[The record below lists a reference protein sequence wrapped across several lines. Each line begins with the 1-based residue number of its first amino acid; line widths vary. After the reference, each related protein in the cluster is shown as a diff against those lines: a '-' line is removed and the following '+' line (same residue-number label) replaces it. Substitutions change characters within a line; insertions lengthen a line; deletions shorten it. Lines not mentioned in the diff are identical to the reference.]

1 MYRTMLKSKIHRAT
15 VTQADLHYVGSV
27 TVDEDLMDAADLLAG
42 EQVAIVDVTNGAR
55 LETYVIPGERGSGVI
70 GINGAAARLVHPG
83 DLVIL
88 IAYGQMDD
96 AEARAY
102 VPRVV
107 FVDADNRVMGLGGD
121 PAEALPGTGLLRGD
135 LTYLTPNPLQAV
147 PAGPHTGS
155 YDDDPVLAW

>member
-1 MYRTMLKSKIHRAT
+1 MLTSKIHRAT

-55 LETYVIPGERGSGVI
+55 LETYVIAGERGSGVI
-70 GINGAAARLVHPG
+70 GINGASARLVHPG

-96 AEARAY
+96 AEARRY
-102 VPRVV
+102 VPSIV
-107 FVDADNRVMGLGGD
+107 FVDADNHVLATGHD
-121 PAEALPGTGLLRGD
+121 PAEALTGSGLVRGD
-135 LTYLTPNPLQAV
+135 LTYPTASPLV
-147 PAGPHTGS
+147 AGPPGSGHVGS
-155 YDDDPVLAW
+155 YDDDPTLVW